1 MFVDKPKCL
10 HFQTVENV
18 KDLKK
23 YFKQE
28 KLILYKKLNNYF
40 IKSIISTK
48 IILA

>member
-28 KLILYKKLNNYF
+28 KLILYKKLN
-40 IKSIISTK
+40 KSIISTK